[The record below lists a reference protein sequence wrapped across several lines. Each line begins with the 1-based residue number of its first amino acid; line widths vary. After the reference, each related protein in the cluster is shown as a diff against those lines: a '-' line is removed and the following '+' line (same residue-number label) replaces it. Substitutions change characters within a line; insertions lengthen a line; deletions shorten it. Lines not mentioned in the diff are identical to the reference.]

1 MSLLSWELLVIYNFY
16 EFIFTHESS
25 EHEDDADDDESL
37 DCCQPVSFGDLAGD
51 AVEDVDEAEEDGDED
66 GHAAGDALGRHEE
79 ADPGDDDEHAGGEV
93 VGDDVERHLAS
104 QRQLESRHGVIA

>member
-66 GHAAGDALGRHEE
+66 SHAAGDALGRHEE
-79 ADPGDDDEHAGGEV
+79 ADPGHADEHHGGEV
-93 VGDDVERHLAS
+93 VGDDVVRHLAP
-104 QRQLESRHGVIA
+104 QRHLEPSH